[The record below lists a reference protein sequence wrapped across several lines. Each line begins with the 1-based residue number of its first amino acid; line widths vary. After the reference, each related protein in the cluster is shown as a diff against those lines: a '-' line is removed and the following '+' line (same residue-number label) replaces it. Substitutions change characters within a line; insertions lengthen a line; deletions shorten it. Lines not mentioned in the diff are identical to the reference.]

1 MLEAT
6 INTYDEA
13 DCLKNHYIHK
23 YTQGIKKNKIRVTWL
38 FKFKKKKEFQINMA
52 IIIHNS

>member
-6 INTYDEA
+6 INNNDEA

-23 YTQGIKKNKIRVTWL
+23 YNIRVTWL
-38 FKFKKKKEFQINMA
+38 FEYKKNKDFQINMA
-52 IIIHNS
+52 IIIQNS

>member
-38 FKFKKKKEFQINMA
+38 FKLKKKGVPD
-52 IIIHNS
+52 